1 VSVSTVKLTVNG
13 KAVSVDVE
21 DRTLLV
27 HLLRENL
34 NLTGTHVGC
43 DTSQCGACVVH
54 IDGRA
59 VKSCTVLA
67 AQAAGSNVTTIEGI
81 AKGDELH
88 PMQAAFRDN
97 HGLQCGFCTP
107 GMIMSSIDIVN
118 RYGGKLDETTAGRQY
133 LPLHR
138 LPQHREGRA
147 GCGRSHEGGAGRG
160 IVSPQLFRIQAAAFD
175 GKWRDIRNLRLG
187 GSGHGR

>member
-1 VSVSTVKLTVNG
+1 PSRPAPLPSTLSRGACLSSRHGCVTDHIRVPGRKSWLQVPPALSLIRTNQKISSGGVSVSTVKLTVNG

-27 HLLRENL
+27 QLLRENL

-59 VKSCTVLA
+59 VKSCTVPA
-67 AQAAGSNVTTIEGI
+67 AQAAGSNVPTLGTI

-88 PMQAAFRDN
+88 P
-97 HGLQCGFCTP
+97 
-107 GMIMSSIDIVN
+107 
-118 RYGGKLDETTAGRQY
+118 
-133 LPLHR
+133 
-138 LPQHREGRA
+138 
-147 GCGRSHEGGAGRG
+147 
-160 IVSPQLFRIQAAAFD
+160 
-175 GKWRDIRNLRLG
+175 
-187 GSGHGR
+187 